1 VKYSS
6 TLRATAIGLALSAC
20 ALLLGLS
27 RAQHALPGDMFQ
39 VARTTAAVATTAAA
53 ETPQGRKLPEPRD
66 SRIDAP
72 HWLAVLPRITG
83 AEPGPGP
90 VCAAPTAAT
99 LHDGRSGGTPGCRG
113 PPTS

>member
-1 VKYSS
+1 MKYSS
-6 TLRATAIGLALSAC
+6 TLRAAAIGLALSAC

-39 VARTTAAVATTAAA
+39 VARTTAAVATVAGA

-66 SRIDAP
+66 SP
-72 HWLAVLPRITG
+72 HWLAVLPRGTD
-83 AEPGPGP
+83 AEPALGPG
-90 VCAAPTAAT
+90 CAAPVTTT
-99 LHDGRSGGTPGCRG
+99 LHDGRSAGTPGCRG